1 MLVNGKKRLPSGI
14 ENFEEL
20 IGHEYY
26 YVDKTYLIKDLFD
39 RMGKVNLFTRPRR
52 FGKSLTLSML
62 YYFLSNNGNQKLFDG
77 LAIQKEEFLCRE
89 QMGKYPVILISLK
102 GVEGENFESAR
113 MALSQII
120 YDTASKFIELRT
132 SGKLTDE
139 EKMDYQRFFVRNEKG
154 DPDLSRDVIENSL
167 LVLSRLLDKHF
178 GQKVVILMDEY
189 DVPLD
194 KAYNKGYY
202 DEMLACIRG
211 MFHNSMKT
219 NDALEF
225 AVITGCLRVAKESIF
240 TGLNNPKMFP
250 FDDVRMTEYF
260 GFNDKEVVE
269 LLSYYGRMDRY
280 DTVRQWYDGYQF
292 GKTEIYCPW
301 DVISYCDILLDEKDA
316 RPRNFWAN
324 TSSNEILRRLAE
336 RSDDKI
342 LEEIKQL
349 IAGKTVK
356 KTINREL
363 TYREIE
369 DSVENIWSV
378 MYMTGYLT
386 AAGDTEGNNLMLRI
400 PNAEVRD
407 IFAETMEAWFKANV
421 QSDGM
426 TAEAFVMA
434 LLQRNPEK
442 AQKIL
447 SRFLRKVISIRD
459 TYVSK
464 AKKENFYHGIILGLL
479 GYKDGWVVCSNK
491 EAGEGYSDIFVG
503 VEKEDVCMIL
513 EIKYPDE
520 EEESDL
526 ESGCL
531 SALAQM
537 DEKFYEDAAAG
548 YDRVIKYGIACR
560 RKRCM
565 IRMAD

>member
-1 MLVNGKKRLPSGI
+1 M
-14 ENFEEL
+14 
-20 IGHEYY
+20 
-26 YVDKTYLIKDLFD
+26 
-39 RMGKVNLFTRPRR
+39 
-52 FGKSLTLSML
+52 
-62 YYFLSNNGNQKLFDG
+62 
-77 LAIQKEEFLCRE
+77 
-89 QMGKYPVILISLK
+89 
-102 GVEGENFESAR
+102 
-113 MALSQII
+113 
-120 YDTASKFIELRT
+120 
-132 SGKLTDE
+132 
-139 EKMDYQRFFVRNEKG
+139 
-154 DPDLSRDVIENSL
+154 IENSL

-202 DEMLACIRG
+202 DEMFACIRG

-324 TSSNEILRRLAE
+324 TSSNEILRRLTE

-342 LEEIKQL
+342 PEEIKQL
-349 IAGKTVK
+349 IAGKT
-356 KTINREL
+356 
-363 TYREIE
+363 
-369 DSVENIWSV
+369 
-378 MYMTGYLT
+378 
-386 AAGDTEGNNLMLRI
+386 
-400 PNAEVRD
+400 
-407 IFAETMEAWFKANV
+407 
-421 QSDGM
+421 
-426 TAEAFVMA
+426 
-434 LLQRNPEK
+434 
-442 AQKIL
+442 
-447 SRFLRKVISIRD
+447 
-459 TYVSK
+459 

-479 GYKDGWVVCSNK
+479 VYKDGWVVCSNK

-513 EIKYPDE
+513 KIKYPDE

-537 DEKFYEDAAAG
+537 DEKLYEDAAAG